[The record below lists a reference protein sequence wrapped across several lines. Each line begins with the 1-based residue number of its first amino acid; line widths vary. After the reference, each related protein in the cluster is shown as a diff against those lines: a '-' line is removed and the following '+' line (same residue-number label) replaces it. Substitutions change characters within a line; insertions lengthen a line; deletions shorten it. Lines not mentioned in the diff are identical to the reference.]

1 MRLTDISLN
10 NLKRRKSKMLFL
22 VLGLLIGVAT
32 VVTLV
37 SVTRAM
43 HTDIQDK
50 IDQFGANIVVTPKAD
65 DLALSYGGVTV
76 SSAAYDVKELHT
88 DDAAKIQQIPLRA
101 NIANVAPKL
110 VGAVDVGGNKVL
122 LVGVDFPSE
131 LRLKK
136 WWEIVGQD
144 PAAPDE
150 VLLGYNAA
158 TRLSAMPGNTLTIN
172 GRPFQVAGT
181 LKELGSSEDD
191 AIFAD
196 LQAAQQVLGKP
207 DAVSLIE
214 VSALCKACPVEDIV
228 QEISMQLPDARVSAL
243 AQAVKSRQ
251 QTVDQLTSFSLAI
264 SLVVLLIGGLV
275 VLTTMM
281 SAVNERTREI
291 GIFRAIGFRRTHI
304 ARVILFEA
312 LLVSLLGGVLGWFLG
327 MLASTVLGPRVAQ
340 LSVGV
345 EWNPL
350 LALGAVLLAVAIGLA
365 GSIYPAIRAAN
376 LDPAEALRFI

>member
-1 MRLTDISLN
+1 MRLTDIALN

-32 VVTLV
+32 VVSLV
-37 SVTRAM
+37 SITRAM

-50 IDQFGANIVVTPKAD
+50 IDQFGANIVVTPQAD

-144 PAAPDE
+144 PAVPDE

-158 TRLSAMPGNTLTIN
+158 SRLSAMPGNTVTIN
-172 GRPFQVAGT
+172 GRSFQVAGT

-196 LQAAQQVLGKP
+196 LGAAQQVLGKP

-214 VSALCKACPVEDIV
+214 VSALCKACPIEDIV

-251 QTVDQLTSFSLAI
+251 QTVDQLTSFSLAVSI
-264 SLVVLLIGGLV
+264 VVLLIGGLV

-350 LALGAVLLAVAIGLA
+350 LALGAVALAVAIGLA

>member
-22 VLGLLIGVAT
+22 VLGLLIGVST

-37 SVTRAM
+37 SVTQTM
-43 HTDIQDK
+43 HTDIQNK

-76 SSAAYDVKELHT
+76 SNATYDVKELHT
-88 DDAAKIQQIPLRA
+88 DDAARIKLIPLRA

-110 VGAVDVGGNKVL
+110 VGAVDVGGSKVL

-136 WWEIVGQD
+136 WWEIVGQE

-158 TRLSAMPGNTLTIN
+158 SRLSAMPGNTITIN

-181 LKELGSSEDD
+181 LKELGSSEDG

-196 LQAAQQVLGKP
+196 LGAAQQVLGKP
-207 DAVSLIE
+207 GAVSLIE

-228 QEISMQLPDARVSAL
+228 QQISRELPDARVSAL

-327 MLASTVLGPRVAQ
+327 MLASMVLAPRVAQ
-340 LSVGV
+340 LSSGV

-350 LALGAVLLAVAIGLA
+350 LALGAVALAVSIGLA

>member
-22 VLGLLIGVAT
+22 VLGLLIGVST

-37 SVTRAM
+37 SVTQTM
-43 HTDIQDK
+43 HTDIQNK

-76 SSAAYDVKELHT
+76 SNATYDVKELHT
-88 DDAAKIQQIPLRA
+88 DDAARIKLIPLRA

-110 VGAVDVGGNKVL
+110 VGAVDVGGSKVL

-136 WWEIVGQD
+136 WWEIVGQE

-158 TRLSAMPGNTLTIN
+158 SRLSAMPGNTITIN

-181 LKELGSSEDD
+181 LKELGSSEDG

-196 LQAAQQVLGKP
+196 LGAAQQVLGKP
-207 DAVSLIE
+207 GAVSLIE

-228 QEISMQLPDARVSAL
+228 QQISRELPDARVSAL

-251 QTVDQLTSFSLAI
+251 HTVDQLTSFSLAI

-327 MLASTVLGPRVAQ
+327 MLASMVLAPRVAQ
-340 LSVGV
+340 LSSGV

-350 LALGAVLLAVAIGLA
+350 LALGAVALAVSIGLA

>member
-37 SVTRAM
+37 SVTQTM
-43 HTDIQDK
+43 HTDIQNK

-76 SSAAYDVKELHT
+76 SNATYDVKELHT
-88 DDAAKIQQIPLRA
+88 DDAARIKLIPLRA

-110 VGAVDVGGNKVL
+110 VGAVDVGGSKVL

-136 WWEIVGQD
+136 WWEIVGQE

-158 TRLSAMPGNTLTIN
+158 SRLAAMPGNTITIN

-181 LKELGSSEDD
+181 LKELGSSEDG

-196 LQAAQQVLGKP
+196 LGAAQQVLGKP
-207 DAVSLIE
+207 GAVSLIE

-228 QEISMQLPDARVSAL
+228 QQISMELPDARVSAL

-312 LLVSLLGGVLGWFLG
+312 LLVSLMGGVLGWFLG
-327 MLASTVLGPRVAQ
+327 MLASMVLAPRVAQ
-340 LSVGV
+340 LSSGV

-350 LALGAVLLAVAIGLA
+350 LALGAVALAVSIGLA

>member
-37 SVTRAM
+37 SVTQAM

-50 IDQFGANIVVTPKAD
+50 IDQFGANIVVTPQAD

-136 WWEIVGQD
+136 WWEIVGQE

-158 TRLSAMPGNTLTIN
+158 SRLSAMPGNTVTIN
-172 GRPFQVAGT
+172 GRPFKVAGT
-181 LKELGSSEDD
+181 LQELGSSEDD

-196 LQAAQQVLGKP
+196 LGAAQQVLGKP
-207 DAVSLIE
+207 GAVSLIE

-228 QEISMQLPDARVSAL
+228 QQISEQLPDARVSAL

-327 MLASTVLGPRVAQ
+327 MLVSTVLAPRVAQ

-350 LALGAVLLAVAIGLA
+350 LALGAVALAVSIGLA

>member
-32 VVTLV
+32 VVSLV
-37 SVTRAM
+37 SVTQAM

-50 IDQFGANIVVTPKAD
+50 IDQFGANIVVTPQAD
-65 DLALSYGGVTV
+65 DLALSYGGITV

-158 TRLSAMPGNTLTIN
+158 SRLSAMPGNAVTIN
-172 GRPFQVAGT
+172 GRSFKVAGT

-196 LQAAQQVLGKP
+196 LGAAQQVLGKP
-207 DAVSLIE
+207 NAVSLIE

-228 QEISMQLPDARVSAL
+228 QEIGMQLPDARVSAL

-251 QTVDQLTSFSLAI
+251 QTVDQLTSFSLAV

-304 ARVILFEA
+304 AQVVLFEA
-312 LLVSLLGGVLGWFLG
+312 LLVSLLGGVLGWLLG

-350 LALGAVLLAVAIGLA
+350 LALGAVALAVSIGLA

>member
-110 VGAVDVGGNKVL
+110 VGAVDVGGSRVL

-158 TRLSAMPGNTLTIN
+158 SRLSAMPGNTLTIN

-196 LQAAQQVLGKP
+196 LGAAQQVLGKP

>member
-10 NLKRRKSKMLFL
+10 NLQRRKSKMLFL

-50 IDQFGANIVVTPKAD
+50 IDKFGANIVVTPKAD
-65 DLALSYGGVTV
+65 DLALTYGGVTV

-110 VGAVDVGGNKVL
+110 VGAVDVGGSRVL

-144 PAAPDE
+144 PAAQDD

-158 TRLSAMPGNTLTIN
+158 SRLSAMPGNTVTIN
-172 GRPFQVAGT
+172 GRPFKVTGT
-181 LKELGSSEDD
+181 LQELGSSEDD

-196 LQAAQQVLGKP
+196 LGAAQQVLGKP
-207 DAVSLIE
+207 NAVSLIE

-312 LLVSLLGGVLGWFLG
+312 LLVSLLGGVLGWLLG

-350 LALGAVLLAVAIGLA
+350 LALGAVALAVAIGLA

>member
-10 NLKRRKSKMLFL
+10 NLQRRKSKMLFL

-65 DLALSYGGVTV
+65 DLALTYGGVTV

-110 VGAVDVGGNKVL
+110 VGAVDVGGSRVL

-144 PAAPDE
+144 PAAQDD

-158 TRLSAMPGNTLTIN
+158 SRLSAMPGNTVTIN
-172 GRPFQVAGT
+172 GRPFKVTGT
-181 LKELGSSEDD
+181 LQELGSSEDD

-196 LQAAQQVLGKP
+196 LGAAQQVLGKP
-207 DAVSLIE
+207 NAVSLIE

-312 LLVSLLGGVLGWFLG
+312 LLVSLLGGVLGWLLG

-350 LALGAVLLAVAIGLA
+350 LALGAVALAVAIGLA

>member
-1 MRLTDISLN
+1 
-10 NLKRRKSKMLFL
+10 
-22 VLGLLIGVAT
+22 LGLLIGVAT

-37 SVTRAM
+37 SVTQAM

-50 IDQFGANIVVTPKAD
+50 IDQFGANIVVTPQAD
-65 DLALSYGGVTV
+65 DLALSYGGITV

-158 TRLSAMPGNTLTIN
+158 SRLSAMPGNAVTIN
-172 GRPFQVAGT
+172 GRSFKVAGT

-196 LQAAQQVLGKP
+196 LGAAQQVLGKP
-207 DAVSLIE
+207 NAVSLIE

-228 QEISMQLPDARVSAL
+228 QEIGMQLPDARVSAL

-251 QTVDQLTSFSLAI
+251 QTVDQLTSFSLAV

-304 ARVILFEA
+304 AQVVLFEA
-312 LLVSLLGGVLGWFLG
+312 LLVSLLGGVLGWLLG

-350 LALGAVLLAVAIGLA
+350 LALGAVALAVSIGLA

>member
-22 VLGLLIGVAT
+22 VLGLLIGVST

-37 SVTRAM
+37 SVTQTM
-43 HTDIQDK
+43 HTDIQNK
-50 IDQFGANIVVTPKAD
+50 IDQFGANIVVTPKSD

-76 SSAAYDVKELHT
+76 SNATYDVKELHT
-88 DDAAKIQQIPLRA
+88 DDAARIKLIPLRA

-110 VGAVDVGGNKVL
+110 VGAVDVGGSKVL

-158 TRLSAMPGNTLTIN
+158 TRLSAMPGSTITIN
-172 GRPFQVAGT
+172 GRPFKVAGT

-196 LQAAQQVLGKP
+196 LGAAQQVLGKP
-207 DAVSLIE
+207 GAVSLIE

-228 QEISMQLPDARVSAL
+228 QQISMQLPDARVSAL

-281 SAVNERTREI
+281 SSVNERTREI

-304 ARVILFEA
+304 ARIILFEA

-327 MLASTVLGPRVAQ
+327 MLASTVLAPRVAQ
-340 LSVGV
+340 LSVVV

-350 LALGAVLLAVAIGLA
+350 LALGAVALAVSIGLA
-365 GSIYPAIRAAN
+365 GSIYPALRAAS